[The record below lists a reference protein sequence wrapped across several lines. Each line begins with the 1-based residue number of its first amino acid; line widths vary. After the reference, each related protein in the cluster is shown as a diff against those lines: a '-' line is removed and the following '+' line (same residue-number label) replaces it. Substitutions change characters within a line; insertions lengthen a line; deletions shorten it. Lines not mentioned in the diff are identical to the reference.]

1 MPSFSEP
8 FASVTHGLQGLNRL
22 FFFSSPFQLLNSSMS
37 TCGSGSGATRRQ
49 LVTVSLY
56 TEKFVVM
63 HYAYLTVKVIRV
75 TVCAAESDQR
85 PSFPRIW

>member
-1 MPSFSEP
+1 
-8 FASVTHGLQGLNRL
+8 
-22 FFFSSPFQLLNSSMS
+22 MS
-37 TCGSGSGATRRQ
+37 TCGAGSGATRRQ
-49 LVTVSLY
+49 LVTVSLH
-56 TEKFVVM
+56 TEKFVVV